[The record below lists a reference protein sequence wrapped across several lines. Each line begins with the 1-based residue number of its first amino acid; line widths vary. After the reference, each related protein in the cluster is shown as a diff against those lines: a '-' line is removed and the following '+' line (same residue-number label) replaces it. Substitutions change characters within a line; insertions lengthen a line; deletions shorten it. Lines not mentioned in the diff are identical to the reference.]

1 MLRLGGKFGGVSFVK
16 PWHDYF
22 PHFGAADLRANLHQ
36 QLDALQ
42 GQRRTL
48 MVGEVFNLPLVSECV
63 DFARY
68 IIRRHMNV
76 EAPGRST
83 IPGASDWPSRS
94 VARRLL
100 RTIGRRRRH
109 FGVTRCDA
117 ASTRSQRG
125 HRLVRGTVRLGID
138 GKAGGDSYRG
148 AEVRGCGG
156 VGFQCPAWRA
166 GRAVGRKVG
175 LPLPSQE
182 SK

>member
-1 MLRLGGKFGGVSFVK
+1 MPQACLRDTVLRLGGKFGGVSFVK

-42 GQRRTL
+42 GQRRML

-76 EAPGRST
+76 EAPGRGTS
-83 IPGASDWPSRS
+83 PAASDRPSRS

-109 FGVTRCDA
+109 T
-117 ASTRSQRG
+117 
-125 HRLVRGTVRLGID
+125 
-138 GKAGGDSYRG
+138 
-148 AEVRGCGG
+148 
-156 VGFQCPAWRA
+156 
-166 GRAVGRKVG
+166 AV
-175 LPLPSQE
+175 
-182 SK
+182 

>member
-83 IPGASDWPSRS
+83 SPGASDRPSRS

-125 HRLVRGTVRLGID
+125 
-138 GKAGGDSYRG
+138 
-148 AEVRGCGG
+148 
-156 VGFQCPAWRA
+156 Q
-166 GRAVGRKVG
+166 
-175 LPLPSQE
+175 
-182 SK
+182 

>member
-1 MLRLGGKFGGVSFVK
+1 VAPSLIPARDETPLSPAYLLPFRWTLRLPQACLRDTVLRLGGKFGGVSFVK

-83 IPGASDWPSRS
+83 SPGASDRPSRS

-100 RTIGRRRRH
+100 RTIGRRRRLS
-109 FGVTRCDA
+109 V
-117 ASTRSQRG
+117 
-125 HRLVRGTVRLGID
+125 
-138 GKAGGDSYRG
+138 
-148 AEVRGCGG
+148 
-156 VGFQCPAWRA
+156 
-166 GRAVGRKVG
+166 
-175 LPLPSQE
+175 
-182 SK
+182 